1 MQTTMQKREK
11 STVQI
16 DAVIPAQDFCQAIE
30 RAYVR
35 ERGRYS
41 VQGFRKGHAPRKIV
55 ERMYG
60 ADTFYD
66 GAIDDLAP
74 TVLDEACKE
83 HQLEIVGRP
92 TLSIEYAKEGEDLKL
107 SFTVAVYPEVKLGEY
122 KGLMVERVLAEV
134 PAEKVQAELEAA
146 RDARVRYVEADRPIE
161 MGDRIIF
168 DYKGKIGDE
177 YFEGGA
183 AEKAQLDIGGGQF
196 IPGFEEAMVGIPANE
211 HREISVKFPDE
222 YHAENLKGKQAVFE
236 VFVHEIRQKEL
247 PEIDDDLAMDASEF
261 DTLAQWK
268 ADIEHHLH
276 HEAEHQAQTMMQN
289 ELLEKATANASFEVP
304 DEMVNSQVESI
315 IRDYAQR
322 LSYQGI
328 RLEDYM
334 KYANITIEQMRED
347 VRPDALRRVSNQ
359 LVLDQITKAE
369 GIKAEEGEV
378 EARIGEYAQ
387 RYQKPVE
394 EFAKGLSEKDRNY
407 IAEDVAIEKTL
418 KILLDNAVIT
428 DKPQTVADEKT
439 EDQAE
444 EKAET
449 APEAKKPRTRKK
461 KTEEKKEEQE

>member
-16 DAVIPAQDFCQAIE
+16 DAVVPAQDFCAAIE

-35 ERGRYS
+35 ERGRYQ

-60 ADTFYD
+60 PDAFYE
-66 GAIDDLAP
+66 GAIDDIAP
-74 TVLDEACKE
+74 AVLDEACKE
-83 HQLEIVGRP
+83 YTLEIVGTP
-92 TLSIEYAKEGEDLKL
+92 SLSVEYAKEGEDLKL
-107 SFTVAVYPEVKLGEY
+107 SFTVAVYPEVALGEY
-122 KGLMVERVLAEV
+122 KGLEVEQI
-134 PAEKVQAELEAA
+134 PAQVTTEAVQAELERA
-146 RDARVRYVEADRPIE
+146 RDARIRYVETDRPIE

-196 IPGFEEAMVGIPANE
+196 IPGFEEAMVGIHANE

-222 YHAENLKGKQAVFE
+222 YHAENLKGQQAVFE

-261 DTLAQWK
+261 DTLAEWK
-268 ADIEHHLH
+268 EDIEHQLQ
-276 HEAEHQAQTMMQN
+276 HEAEHQAQTAMQN
-289 ELLEKATANASFEVP
+289 SLLEKAAANASFEVP

-334 KYANITIEQMRED
+334 KYANVTMEQMRQD
-347 VRPDALRRVSNQ
+347 VQPDALRRVSNQ

-369 GIKAEEGEV
+369 GIKPEDGEI

-418 KILLDNAVIT
+418 KFLLDSAVIT
-428 DKPQTVADEKT
+428 EKAQDE
-439 EDQAE
+439 QAQPAE
-444 EKAET
+444 EK
-449 APEAKKPRTRKK
+449 PEAAPKPKKPRTTKK
-461 KTEEKKEEQE
+461 KAEEKKEEQE